1 MLPAPSPPGAKLP
14 WVCDRWLPRRLI
26 GSAVAAGGGLVGQL
40 VIATADAAED
50 LGARLEVALAGG
62 ASGGPSGGASQ
73 AVHRQRR
80 GSLECFVLTL
90 PGPAVGG
97 AAARGPGAARG
108 AKAARGARAGAAAKA
123 ARGADLASA
132 YYAVASAVRDHIFS
146 IWQGRLARRFLAARY
161 PFFTAAEAAHV
172 LSRVG
177 AELAAPAA
185 DTLGAEVVS
194 RVLDCLWAHEG
205 LTVEGFVRFRLKE
218 YVRRVGEV
226 VERAAAEVLLDR
238 EYREFLRV
246 LRYFVESQQPR
257 VAELHVQ
264 LDPSGARFR
273 LIDHAGRPLA
283 AAARAGRRPRGPG
296 CPGKDAPARSSPRP
310 AVALASGPSP
320 AGPGGGWMPARAPN
334 HEDLLVSTLVTA
346 APGRIVVHVTAP
358 GADGGRG
365 GVAHDALARPGLAPS
380 LGGQLR
386 ALAGVFGGR
395 LVVCPGCP
403 LCRAGQ

>member
-1 MLPAPSPPGAKLP
+1 M
-14 WVCDRWLPRRLI
+14 
-26 GSAVAAGGGLVGQL
+26 
-40 VIATADAAED
+40 IATADAAED

-161 PFFTAAEAAHV
+161 PFFTAAEASHV

-246 LRYFVESQQPR
+246 LRYFVESQRPR

-273 LIDHAGRPLA
+273 LIDHAGRPLSP
-283 AAARAGRRPRGPG
+283 AARASRRPVASPRAGRCAAGRRPRGARRPA
-296 CPGKDAPARSSPRP
+296 KDAPARSSPPP
-310 AVALASGPSP
+310 AVALAPWMSP
-320 AGPGGGWMPARAPN
+320 AGPGGGWMPARAAN

-358 GADGGRG
+358 GADGDRG
-365 GVAHDALARPGLAPS
+365 GAARDAPARPGLQPS